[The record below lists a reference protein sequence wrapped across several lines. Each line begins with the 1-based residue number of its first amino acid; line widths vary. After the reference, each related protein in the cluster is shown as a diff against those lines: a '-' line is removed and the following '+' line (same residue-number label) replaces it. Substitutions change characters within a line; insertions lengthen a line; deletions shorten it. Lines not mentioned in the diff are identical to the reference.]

1 LDAER
6 KAWIEPC
13 VYRGDPRQPR
23 FILAGVEWWLKGP
36 DSGTDADLSDL
47 INLLAG
53 TGINQ
58 RPRQSIQSR
67 PLRDRDQFIITK
79 AASRMTQQ
87 TTFMNSLMN
96 SPSAKD
102 RAHPLSGLNSG
113 FAALAE
119 RIMAEIGDCGP
130 RIAGLRIVMAGHRA
144 VAALT
149 SKGRALQSAAVT
161 LASEPLAAPTR
172 STGANETLARFQR
185 EIVPQLDAAYNFAR
199 FLSRDADAAQDIVQE
214 AFLRAYRGFDGYHGG
229 DARAW
234 IFAIVRNCYHNWL
247 LDRRRKA
254 ALEVD
259 VHGKN
264 DADDN
269 AIDNVASD
277 EDSPETTLLRRAESG
292 AVRLVLNR
300 LPRPLRE
307 ILVLRELEG
316 LSYRQI
322 ADIAALP
329 IGTVMSRLAR
339 ARTRFESAWRQENQ
353 EENEQQGRDENRS
366 AHHQEKAT

>member
-1 LDAER
+1 
-6 KAWIEPC
+6 
-13 VYRGDPRQPR
+13 
-23 FILAGVEWWLKGP
+23 
-36 DSGTDADLSDL
+36 
-47 INLLAG
+47 
-53 TGINQ
+53 
-58 RPRQSIQSR
+58 
-67 PLRDRDQFIITK
+67 
-79 AASRMTQQ
+79 MTQQ

-96 SPSAKD
+96 SPSATD
-102 RAHPLSGLNSG
+102 CAGALTGSSTG

-119 RIMAEIGDCGP
+119 RIILEIGDCGL
-130 RIAGLRIVMAGHRA
+130 RITDLRIVMAGHRA
-144 VAALT
+144 FAALT
-149 SKGRALQSAAVT
+149 MKGRATES
-161 LASEPLAAPTR
+161 ASERLATPTR
-172 STGANETLARFQR
+172 STGANETMARFQR
-185 EIVPQLDAAYNFAR
+185 DIVPQLDAAYNFAR

-214 AFLRAYRGFDGYHGG
+214 AFLRAYRSFEGYQGG

-254 ALEVD
+254 VLEVD
-259 VHGKN
+259 VHSTG
-264 DADDN
+264 DAQDN

-292 AVRLVLNR
+292 AVRLVLNK

-322 ADIAALP
+322 AEIAGLP

-339 ARTRFESAWRQENQ
+339 ARTRFETAWRQENQ
-353 EENEQQGRDENRS
+353 EGSQ
-366 AHHQEKAT
+366 APHQEKAT